1 MYNINKQLPK
11 GKEFTERA
19 RYIFDWKSDKNY
31 IKNIDKK
38 IINNK

>member
-1 MYNINKQLPK
+1 MFNTENQLLK
-11 GKEFTERA
+11 GKEFIERA